1 MKIVSS
7 KRPAWGPVLRW
18 AGSPRSRS
26 MPRVAACL
34 ILALVS
40 SLGLAQRGPSETTAE
55 IRIALPDGDRSGVSV
70 APHGDRLVLDLPA
83 GARFPIDFAASSGG
97 MLRDATVKTSGD
109 RVTIEVELALGQ
121 LDRIE
126 FDRDSLVLRFRSRH
140 LPPLAIGE
148 AHERYV
154 LGPDDRI
161 SVLVH
166 NHPDLGAD
174 LDITRE
180 GWITTALV
188 GQVKAA
194 GLTPPQLAAKLT
206 ELLADGYLRNPQVD
220 VGVKE
225 YRSQW
230 VVVSGEVLNPG
241 RVPLRGGTRLKE
253 ILGEADGFSD
263 AAGEEITITRKVPGT
278 IETVTL
284 IISRTDYE
292 RGQSNPSLQ
301 HEDIIDV
308 RRAEYCYI
316 QGEVRESG
324 RVRIERGMTLMRVI
338 ALAGG
343 LTDWANR
350 KKVVVLYGD
359 GSVPREQIFNLNR
372 IEHGRDDDPVIRGG
386 EDIIIKKRFL

>member
-1 MKIVSS
+1 MITNS
-7 KRPAWGPVLRW
+7 KRPASGPALRW
-18 AGSPRSRS
+18 AGSSRSRS
-26 MPRVAACL
+26 AARVAACL
-34 ILALVS
+34 IIALVS
-40 SLGLAQRGPSETTAE
+40 TLGLAQRGPSETTAE
-55 IRIALPDGDRSGVSV
+55 IRISLPDGDRSGVSV
-70 APHGDRLVLDLPA
+70 APARDRLVLDLPV

-97 MLRDATVKTSGD
+97 MLRDAKVETNGD
-109 RVTIEVELALGQ
+109 RVTVEVELALGM
-121 LDRIE
+121 LARVD
-126 FDRDSLVLRFRSRH
+126 FDRDSLVLQFRSRH
-140 LPPLAIGE
+140 LPPLAIGDP
-148 AHERYV
+148 HERYV

-166 NHPDLGAD
+166 NQPDLSAE

-180 GWITTALV
+180 GWITAALV

-206 ELLADGYLRNPQVD
+206 ELLADGYLREPQVD
-220 VGVKE
+220 VGVRQ

-263 AAGEEITITRKVPGT
+263 EAGEEITITRKIPGAN
-278 IETVTL
+278 ETRTL
-284 IISRTDYE
+284 RISRTDYE

-316 QGEVRESG
+316 QGEVRISG

-359 GSVPREQIFNLNR
+359 GSVPREQLFNLKR

-386 EDIIIKKRFL
+386 EDIIIRKRFL

>member
-1 MKIVSS
+1 MY
-7 KRPAWGPVLRW
+7 
-18 AGSPRSRS
+18 
-26 MPRVAACL
+26 
-34 ILALVS
+34 
-40 SLGLAQRGPSETTAE
+40 Q
-55 IRIALPDGDRSGVSV
+55 
-70 APHGDRLVLDLPA
+70 
-83 GARFPIDFAASSGG
+83 
-97 MLRDATVKTSGD
+97 
-109 RVTIEVELALGQ
+109 
-121 LDRIE
+121 
-126 FDRDSLVLRFRSRH
+126 
-140 LPPLAIGE
+140 
-148 AHERYV
+148 ERYV

-161 SVLVH
+161 SILVH
-166 NHPDLGAD
+166 NHPELGAE

-180 GWITTALV
+180 GWITAALV
-188 GQVKAA
+188 GQIKAA

-206 ELLADGYLRNPQVD
+206 ELLADGYLKNPKVD
-220 VGVKE
+220 IGVKE

-253 ILGEADGFSD
+253 VLGEADGFSD
-263 AAGEEITITRKVPGT
+263 EAGEEITITRKVPDT
-278 IETVTL
+278 IETRTL
-284 IISRTDYE
+284 RISRTDYE

-301 HEDIIDV
+301 HEDIIDI

-324 RVRIERGMTLMRVI
+324 RVRIERGLTLLRVI

-359 GSVPREQIFNLNR
+359 GSVPREQIYNLNR
-372 IEHGRDDDPVIRGG
+372 IENGRDDDPVIRGG